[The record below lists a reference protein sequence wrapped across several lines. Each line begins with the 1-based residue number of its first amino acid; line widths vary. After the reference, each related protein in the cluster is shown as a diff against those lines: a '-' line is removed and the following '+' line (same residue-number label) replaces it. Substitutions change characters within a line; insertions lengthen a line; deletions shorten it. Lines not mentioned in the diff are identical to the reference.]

1 MNRVLNPK
9 LKELA
14 GKIHDREL
22 RKKVEHFLENP
33 TFELNGKVYSGL
45 SFDISPGG
53 LAHHHTYKGGYL
65 EHILSTAKLALT
77 LCDVVEEVYGGKVDR
92 DLVMAG
98 VLLHDI
104 FKPLTYAVD
113 EKGDFTSSSIAE
125 YLDHVSLATSE
136 LVRRDFPLSLVHIVT
151 AHYGSYGPMKPRTIE
166 ALVLHLADNA
176 DSQLNGQVLN
186 AAGFLTRKVTGEYMP
201 NLNSKEAFEIVRSKA
216 TEGWQGVEKTVEKI
230 RQKRGSQ
237 KT

>member
-1 MNRVLNPK
+1 MKNLLNPK
-9 LKELA
+9 LKDLA
-14 GKIHDREL
+14 RKIRDEKLRE
-22 RKKVEHFLENP
+22 KVENFLENP
-33 TFELNGKVYSGL
+33 TFELNGKVHSGL
-45 SFDISPGG
+45 PFEVSPGG
-53 LAHHHTYKGGYL
+53 LAHHHTYEGGYL
-65 EHILSTAKLALT
+65 EHVLSTAKLAWT
-77 LCDVVEEVYGGKVDR
+77 LCDVVEEGYGGKVDR
-92 DLVMAG
+92 DLVVAG

-113 EKGDFTSSSIAE
+113 ENGDFTSSDIAE

-136 LVRRDFPLSLVHIVT
+136 LVRRDFPLSLVHMVT

-186 AAGFLTRKVTGEYMP
+186 AAGWLTRKATGEE
-201 NLNSKEAFEIVRSKA
+201 LASLTSKEAFEIVRSKA
-216 TEGWQGVEKTVEKI
+216 TEGWKGVEEAVEKI
-230 RQKRGSQ
+230 RQARASQ

>member
-1 MNRVLNPK
+1 MLNPK
-9 LKELA
+9 LKELTS
-14 GKIHDREL
+14 KISDEKLRE
-22 RKKVEHFLENP
+22 KVEAFLKNP

-45 SFDISPGG
+45 PFEVSPGG
-53 LAHHHTYKGGYL
+53 LAHHHTYRGGYI
-65 EHILSTAKLALT
+65 EHITSTAKLALT

-113 EKGDFTSSSIAE
+113 ENGDFTSSDIAE

-136 LVRRDFPLSLVHIVT
+136 LVRRDFPLSLVHMVT

-186 AAGFLTRKVTGEYMP
+186 AAGWLTRKARGEELA
-201 NLNSKEAFEIVRSKA
+201 NLTSKEAFEIVRSKA
-216 TEGWQGVEKTVEKI
+216 TEGWKGVEEAVEKI
-230 RQKRGSQ
+230 RQARASQ
-237 KT
+237 KP